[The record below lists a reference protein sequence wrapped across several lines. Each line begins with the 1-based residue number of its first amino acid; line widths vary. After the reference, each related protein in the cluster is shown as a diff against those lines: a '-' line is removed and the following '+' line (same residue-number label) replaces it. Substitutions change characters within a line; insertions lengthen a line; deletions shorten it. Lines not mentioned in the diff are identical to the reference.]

1 MEEKIKKNKKIVA
14 YKILSFLLILASLF
28 LIIWSALI
36 YFALDVT
43 PVTYY
48 KNLWGTLT
56 SKKLEGTVYL
66 KDVPIHLEGDPDFSQ
81 YSLEVLRREVPDVL
95 LENCEEIYVCVT
107 GTNSTCDQEY
117 AKHDWSNAPTQDVGA
132 FTVMASQKVYI
143 FNNQP
148 YGIFLTELSSGT
160 FIHELMH
167 LYDQRYS
174 LSTQE
179 EVFDLYRDYA
189 EEISDYAT
197 SNCQEFLADAARK
210 YFLAPKKLEKKSRPV
225 YDYFQDLFHY
235 YQ

>member
-1 MEEKIKKNKKIVA
+1 M
-14 YKILSFLLILASLF
+14 
-28 LIIWSALI
+28 
-36 YFALDVT
+36 
-43 PVTYY
+43 
-48 KNLWGTLT
+48 
-56 SKKLEGTVYL
+56 
-66 KDVPIHLEGDPDFSQ
+66 PIHLEGDPDFSQ
-81 YSLEVLRREVPDVL
+81 YSLEVLRREVPDML

-174 LSTQE
+174 LSTQK

>member
-28 LIIWSALI
+28 LILWSALI
-36 YFALDVT
+36 YVALDVT

-66 KDVPIHLEGDPDFSQ
+66 KDVPIYLEGDPDFSQ

-179 EVFDLYRDYA
+179 EVCDLYRDYA

-210 YFLAPKKLEKKSRPV
+210 FFLAPKKLEKKSRPV